1 MAKDVEYFFIYLLAI
16 YASSFSELQKS
27 VFIIDSD
34 ACKSLRTT
42 GVMVIAMGF
51 VIRWICALVWKLNV
65 PQRSM
70 C

>member
-1 MAKDVEYFFIYLLAI
+1 
-16 YASSFSELQKS
+16 
-27 VFIIDSD
+27 
-34 ACKSLRTT
+34 
-42 GVMVIAMGF
+42 MVIAMGF